1 MKAIVCEMCGSHD
14 LIKKDGVF
22 VCENCGTK
30 YTLEEA
36 RKLMIE
42 GVVSVSID
50 TSKKEKD
57 ILKIIETAYSAWN
70 HKEVYEAASK
80 LVEMNPSLWKGWFYK
95 GLGAGYLS
103 ENDFD
108 RFGESLTYFDQA
120 LKSCD
125 EDEYKDVE
133 KQIRDEMLKMI
144 EYLFGMHCINFQTNS
159 NEDSAYNMETFLS
172 TSFDCI
178 NGMVEEFDYS
188 FCEAYELKSKLADK
202 YFETLKKV
210 KHTSDIIF
218 GKQKAQRTDEKFDR
232 WIDTQID
239 LSANIKALLESEI
252 RPQNFETYLDFF
264 TRVVNDRIHGCS
276 YEYIDGHGYVESIT
290 LTDESKRIAK
300 NDLKEI
306 LSKKSQILADAQKRE
321 NEYHLAKNE
330 KYWEEHKEEKDNLL
344 EQKDSLHDSIKEID
358 DKVKEID
365 RSIAETKK
373 KFDVNLPEEEKVLLI
388 ESQIKEVKC
397 NIRKHSLFDFKGKA
411 PHKEQLSQ
419 LKKQLNDEYKIAV
432 EARKEYDSSIKKEIN
447 QFVKQ
452 KNSLLS
458 DKESALNKINEIN
471 NELNKNR

>member
-1 MKAIVCEMCGSHD
+1 M
-14 LIKKDGVF
+14 
-22 VCENCGTK
+22 
-30 YTLEEA
+30 
-36 RKLMIE
+36 
-42 GVVSVSID
+42 
-50 TSKKEKD
+50 
-57 ILKIIETAYSAWN
+57 
-70 HKEVYEAASK
+70 
-80 LVEMNPSLWKGWFYK
+80 
-95 GLGAGYLS
+95 
-103 ENDFD
+103 
-108 RFGESLTYFDQA
+108 
-120 LKSCD
+120 
-125 EDEYKDVE
+125 
-133 KQIRDEMLKMI
+133 
-144 EYLFGMHCINFQTNS
+144 
-159 NEDSAYNMETFLS
+159 
-172 TSFDCI
+172 
-178 NGMVEEFDYS
+178 
-188 FCEAYELKSKLADK
+188 
-202 YFETLKKV
+202 
-210 KHTSDIIF
+210 
-218 GKQKAQRTDEKFDR
+218 
-232 WIDTQID
+232 
-239 LSANIKALLESEI
+239 LESEI

-344 EQKDSLHDSIKEID
+344 KQKDSLHDSIKEID
-358 DKVKEID
+358 GKVKEID

-397 NIRKHSLFDFKGKA
+397 NIRNHSLFDFKGKA